1 MGAEGKGKKNGLSI
15 MGEIKHTKGRGG
27 GMGFRDLK
35 AFNLAL
41 LAKQGW
47 RILKNPSSL
56 VHRVYK
62 AKYFAK
68 DSFLHAQLGRRPS
81 YAWQSIMAAKE
92 VIVKGYRWNIGNGQR
107 VNIWDD
113 QWIPRPESFKVVS
126 PRQPQ
131 HEAVLVSDL
140 IDVDR
145 RSWNIAKVR
154 STFLPHDAEAMLG
167 IPLSFRLPKDS
178 IIWAWTTHGKF
189 TVKSANV
196 VAQKWLKERNT
207 RPDVGSSSDSSKMR
221 SIWKL
226 IW

>member
-1 MGAEGKGKKNGLSI
+1 MAWISWEKLCTPKV
-15 MGEIKHTKGRGG
+15 EG
-27 GMGFRDLK
+27 GMGFRDFK

-47 RILKNPSSL
+47 KILKNQNSL

-81 YAWQSIMAAKE
+81 FAWRSIMATKE
-92 VIVKGYRWNIGNGQR
+92 VIVKGSRWNIGNGQR

-113 QWIPRPESFKVVS
+113 QWIPRPESFKVFS

-131 HEAVLVSDL
+131 HEAMHVSDL

-145 RSWNIAKVR
+145 RSWGITKVR
-154 STFLPHDAEAMLG
+154 STFLPHEVEVVLG
-167 IPLSFRLPKDS
+167 IPINFLLPEDSF
-178 IIWAWTTHGKF
+178 IWAWTTHGKF
-189 TVKSANV
+189 TVKSAYM

-207 RPDVGSSSDSSKMR
+207 QSETGGSSDSSKMR